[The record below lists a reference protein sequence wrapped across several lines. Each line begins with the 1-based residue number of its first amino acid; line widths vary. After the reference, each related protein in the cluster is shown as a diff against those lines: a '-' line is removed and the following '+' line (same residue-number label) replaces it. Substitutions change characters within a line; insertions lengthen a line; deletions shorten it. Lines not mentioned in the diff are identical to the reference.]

1 MPFPFTDLSAAKD
14 RPAVILTPDP
24 MGPDI
29 VVAYLSSVIPDGSL
43 PETHVLVADDYQEF
57 RDTGLKRTSVVRL
70 DKLRTQLSNARRDSK
85 ESRAEAAEPALHEG
99 PRKRSVA
106 PSA

>member
-1 MPFPFTDLSAAKD
+1 VPFPFTDLSAVKY

-29 VVAYLSSVIPDGSL
+29 VVAYLSSVIQDGSL
-43 PETHVLVADDYQEF
+43 PATHVIVADDHQEF

-70 DKLRTQLSNARRDSK
+70 DKLMTLSRSLVRRRLGRLGPTLLASLDV
-85 ESRAEAAEPALHEG
+85 RLRIALG
-99 PRKRSVA
+99 L
-106 PSA
+106 

>member
-1 MPFPFTDLSAAKD
+1 MPFPFTDLSAVKY
-14 RPAVILTPDP
+14 RPAVILTPDS

-43 PETHVLVADDYQEF
+43 PATHVLVADDHQEF

-70 DKLRTQLSNARRDSK
+70 DKLMTLSRSLVRR
-85 ESRAEAAEPALHEG
+85 RLGRLGPALLASLDV
-99 PRKRSVA
+99 RLKVA
-106 PSA
+106 LGL

>member
-1 MPFPFTDLSAAKD
+1 MPFPFTDLSAVKY

-43 PETHVLVADDYQEF
+43 PTTHVIVADDHQEF

-70 DKLRTQLSNARRDSK
+70 DKLITLSRSLVRRRLGRLGPTLLASLDV
-85 ESRAEAAEPALHEG
+85 RLRIALG
-99 PRKRSVA
+99 L
-106 PSA
+106 